1 MSRCIP
7 FPPPGYVW
15 NGEGGEALIELIKLN
30 RERVEAEK
38 ERKKEKRRR
47 KKEKR
52 RRKKEEKR
60 RREDGEVGQEM
71 QNQQNRNKDG
81 SKKRS
86 WKKGDNEKGRKYEA
100 QGLETS
106 SLTEE
111 LEQPTISDCI
121 YDSSD
126 NSNNIKRKRVKC
138 SPNASH
144 NHESHFNFQ
153 LQKHKD
159 QAALSSKPAC
169 STPTCTDT
177 LVQQEFEMDPRPR
190 KDKFC
195 STFGLPTTAQEM
207 ASGTTREMCLS
218 PFPTEVVSDEKA
230 ETAPALS
237 LSESCSLQMESQY
250 RVLIV
255 NWVPPPLQNEHP
267 KFDDQEWLF
276 QRRQPRSDTIQK
288 TNTCSY
294 DFCHGSCILYPYAHY
309 LPEVDIYALPYT
321 VLF

>member
-1 MSRCIP
+1 
-7 FPPPGYVW
+7 
-15 NGEGGEALIELIKLN
+15 
-30 RERVEAEK
+30 
-38 ERKKEKRRR
+38 
-47 KKEKR
+47 
-52 RRKKEEKR
+52 
-60 RREDGEVGQEM
+60 M

-126 NSNNIKRKRVKC
+126 NSNNINRKRVKC

-144 NHESHFNFQ
+144 NHGMSVYISPFLGSQFASQVCHIFSDTYICHHVFTTESHFNFQ